1 MGKVL
6 DFSSQR
12 FRKVNAI
19 KITEACN
26 AIDKI
31 VLDMLYD
38 DRIPPN
44 EVFPAIAHRLGYYIS
59 LTDADR
65 EKIVKRLA
73 QVMYKR
79 AKLEYGV

>member
-6 DFSSQR
+6 SFTDKR
-12 FRKVNAI
+12 FQKVSAI

-31 VLDMLYD
+31 VLDLLYD
-38 DRIPPN
+38 EKIPPN
-44 EVFPAIAHRLGYYIS
+44 ELFPALSHRLGYYIS

-65 EKIVKRLA
+65 EKLVKKLA
-73 QVMYKR
+73 QIMYKR
-79 AKLEYGV
+79 AKLDYGV